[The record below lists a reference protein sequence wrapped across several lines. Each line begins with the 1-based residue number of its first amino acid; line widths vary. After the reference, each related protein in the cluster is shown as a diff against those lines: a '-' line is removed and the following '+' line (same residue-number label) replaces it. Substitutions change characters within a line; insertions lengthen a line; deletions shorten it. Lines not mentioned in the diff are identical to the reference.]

1 MAYPPQISLWRKYLL
16 ICHTWVNS
24 SRAGIKN
31 HFLEEKCGMDFP
43 GRICG
48 GGGEGVGGAGEG
60 RDFPGTYNNECKT
73 VELLVQSK

>member
-1 MAYPPQISLWRKYLL
+1 MWD
-16 ICHTWVNS
+16 
-24 SRAGIKN
+24 G
-31 HFLEEKCGMDFP
+31 FP

-48 GGGEGVGGAGEG
+48 GGGEGVGGEGEG